1 MTLPLSRFALALALA
16 AMATLGVVAQ
26 TPDES
31 AVDGAAADAQ
41 EAVDTAADAVADA
54 APPADPPPPADSPA
68 DAVADPAADATVE
81 AEAAADVPAEPVVE
95 TTEPAPVTEAEVAEV
110 TEVPEAAAPVEESV
124 VVTPAEPA
132 VVIEPTPSVVVEAA
146 PAPAGPVCCPLN
158 VVDYRT
164 TLSAKRAYRCYG
176 PGVNTAVC
184 IDNPADCTCTQYQVN
199 LCVPACCTGAP
210 RVCPS
215 TGLFGRGKVDLV
227 WDCGFTATVVFRAH
241 GGAIVIYQG

>member
-26 TPDES
+26 TPD
-31 AVDGAAADAQ
+31 AQ
-41 EAVDTAADAVADA
+41 EAVDTAAEAVSDA
-54 APPADPPPPADSPA
+54 APPADPVPPADTPA
-68 DAVADPAADATVE
+68 DAAVDAEV
-81 AEAAADVPAEPVVE
+81 AADVPAEPVAEV
-95 TTEPAPVTEAEVAEV
+95 TEPAPVTEAEVAEV

-184 IDNPADCTCTQYQVN
+184 IDNPSDCTCTQYQVS

-241 GGAIVIYQG
+241 GGAIVIYR

>member
-16 AMATLGVVAQ
+16 ASAALGVVAQ
-26 TPDES
+26 TPDEAAEAQQ
-31 AVDGAAADAQ
+31 AVNT
-41 EAVDTAADAVADA
+41 AVEAVADA
-54 APPADPPPPADSPA
+54 APPADPTPPTDVVAEPA
-68 DAVADPAADATVE
+68 T
-81 AEAAADVPAEPVVE
+81 EAAVETEAPVEVPAEPVAEVA
-95 TTEPAPVTEAEVAEV
+95 EPAPVTEAEVAEV
-110 TEVPEAAAPVEESV
+110 TEVPEPAAPVEESV

-132 VVIEPTPSVVVEAA
+132 VAIEAASSVAVEAA

-184 IDNPADCTCTQYQVN
+184 IDNPVDCTCTQYEVQ

-227 WDCGFTATVVFRAH
+227 WDCGFTATVVFRVH

>member
-1 MTLPLSRFALALALA
+1 MTLPLSRIALALALA
-16 AMATLGVVAQ
+16 ATATLGVVAQ
-26 TPDES
+26 TPDEP
-31 AVDGAAADAQ
+31 AVEGAAAEAQ
-41 EAVDTAADAVADA
+41 EAVETAAEAVAVADA
-54 APPADPPPPADSPA
+54 APPADPAPPAEAPA
-68 DAVADPAADATVE
+68 DAVAEPA
-81 AEAAADVPAEPVVE
+81 AEAAVETEAAPEVPADPAPAVEEPVAEV
-95 TTEPAPVTEAEVAEV
+95 TEPAEVAEV
-110 TEVPEAAAPVEESV
+110 AEVAEPAAPVEESV
-124 VVTPAEPA
+124 IVTPAEPPA
-132 VVIEPTPSVVVEAA
+132 PAVVVEAA

-184 IDNPADCTCTQYQVN
+184 IDNPADCTCTQYQVD

-210 RVCPS
+210 RVCPT

-227 WDCGFTATVVFRAH
+227 WDCGFSATVVFRAH